1 MIWEVFI
8 VYALMLLADATLLFY
23 VGVAVFLTG
32 LGWALW
38 LTRRLE

>member
-8 VYALMLLADATLLFY
+8 VYALMLLVNAPLTFY

-32 LGWALW
+32 LGWAIW